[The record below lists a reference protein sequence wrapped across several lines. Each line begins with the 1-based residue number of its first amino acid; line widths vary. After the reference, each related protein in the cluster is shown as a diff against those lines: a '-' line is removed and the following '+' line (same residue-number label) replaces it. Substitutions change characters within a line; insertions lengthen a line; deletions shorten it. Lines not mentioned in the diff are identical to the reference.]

1 VKSNPVLDILAKAS
15 KGLLFESESEG
26 EFEPF
31 LWKDGGDLSDKHL
44 LQLIGT
50 EPDTTVEPMSLEDFF
65 YAVPK
70 EDKPN
75 FDKLGKVLKDQLT
88 GVKVYKVG
96 DEAEK
101 DVYIVGK
108 TKDGLW
114 AGLKTTVVET

>member
-1 VKSNPVLDILAKAS
+1 MKKSPVIDSLRKAS
-15 KGLLFESESEG
+15 KGLVFVSESEG

-31 LWKDGGDLSDKHL
+31 LWADSKPLTEAHL
-44 LQLIGT
+44 LELAKAEKGT
-50 EPDTTVEPMSLEDFF
+50 AIEPMSLEDFF
-65 YAVPK
+65 QAVPK
-70 EDKPN
+70 EDRPR
-75 FDKLGKVLKDQLT
+75 FDQLSKVLQQNLT

-108 TKDGLW
+108 ATDGQW